1 MDIRRGTS
9 LTDIGR
15 GTEAVDRDLSSKYI
29 GALQQ
34 DNLRVQVVRA
44 LRAALEAGE
53 LRPGVIYSGV
63 SLAQRF
69 GVSAT
74 PVREAMLD
82 LAQEGMV
89 EPVRNRGFRVVEIS
103 DQDLE
108 QVNEIRRLLEVPMM
122 SKVAELLRPDDLDRF
137 TGLAKEADAA
147 ARRDDLISYLEAD
160 KEFHVRLI
168 SVAGNR
174 QLTEL
179 VATLR
184 SKALIYGLLNLAHP
198 EELVVSAAEHW
209 ELIAA
214 LRDGRREDVED
225 IVRRHIGAWGKRV
238 KQPLEEAEPGASR
251 NG

>member
-1 MDIRRGTS
+1 
-9 LTDIGR
+9 LTNIGR
-15 GTEAVDRDLSSKYI
+15 GAGAAVERDVGSKYI
-29 GALQQ
+29 SALQQ

-44 LRAALEAGE
+44 LRAALEVGE

-82 LAQEGMV
+82 LAREGMV

-103 DQDLE
+103 DEDLE

-122 SKVAELLRPDDLDRF
+122 GKVAELLSPEDLDHF
-137 TGLAKEADAA
+137 TALAKEADAA
-147 ARRDDLISYLEAD
+147 ARSDDLIRYLEAD

-168 SVAGNR
+168 SATGNR

-179 VATLR
+179 VAGLR

-209 ELIAA
+209 ELLAA
-214 LRDGRREDVED
+214 LRDRRREDVED
-225 IVRRHIGAWGKRV
+225 IVRRHIGAWGKRP
-238 KQPLEEAEPGASR
+238 KQSLEEADRGTNR
-251 NG
+251 DG